1 MRLRMHTDSEST
13 SLISTGLKT
22 AYNILSLWECSSE
35 QAQCILKLSKTSYNK
50 LKTDPNTVKLNNEQ
64 LERISC
70 LLNIHYALRYIF
82 SNPENVR
89 SFMRMKN
96 HNDFFAG
103 RTPLEIIEKG
113 DFLELKKVATYID
126 ILRSNL

>member
-1 MRLRMHTDSEST
+1 MNTDSESVPFIG
-13 SLISTGLKT
+13 SGLKA

-35 QAQCILKLSKTSYNK
+35 QAQCILNLSKTSYNK
-50 LKTDPNTVKLNNEQ
+50 LKTDPDTVKLNNEQ

-113 DFLELKKVATYID
+113 EFIELKEVAKYID
-126 ILRSNL
+126 LLRSNL